1 MIEVKKKLIIVNGVM
16 GVGKTSVCRML
27 YKELDNSF
35 WLDGD
40 DCWRMNP
47 FTVNEENKTMVLD
60 NIIHILNNYIRNSS
74 SQYIIFNWVI
84 YTDEIMEEIL
94 KGLNN
99 SNVEIYKVTL
109 MCSAESLVSR
119 IKGDI
124 SKGLRDEEIEMFN
137 KLLNS
142 EGILEMSQ
150 AFIEDNKAKVIYG
163 PLIHYQDHIVKIDK
177 HNRIAVLDIEFL
189 NRHILAGLEIKSK
202 I

>member
-1 MIEVKKKLIIVNGVM
+1 MKDNWYVLFALVVK
-16 GVGKTSVCRML
+16 
-27 YKELDNSF
+27 
-35 WLDGD
+35 
-40 DCWRMNP
+40 
-47 FTVNEENKTMVLD
+47 ENKLCSVL
-60 NIIHILNNYIRNSS
+60 RR
-74 SQYIIFNWVI
+74 
-84 YTDEIMEEIL
+84 
-94 KGLNN
+94 KGLDAFIPKI
-99 SNVEIYKVTL
+99 EYY
-109 MCSAESLVSR
+109 R
-119 IKGDI
+119 RDIKGNTLKMLFPGYIFVRSEMKQSDFDNLLYELGEQRDGLI
-124 SKGLRDEEIEMFN
+124 KQPKDDGVTALRDEEIEMLN

>member
-1 MIEVKKKLIIVNGVM
+1 MIKINRNKIIEKRNSLIHAYLVSIPFLNYVFG
-16 GVGKTSVCRML
+16 
-27 YKELDNSF
+27 ELFGGSA
-35 WLDGD
+35 
-40 DCWRMNP
+40 M
-47 FTVNEENKTMVLD
+47 
-60 NIIHILNNYIRNSS
+60 ILNI
-74 SQYIIFNWVI
+74 VI
-84 YTDEIMEEIL
+84 LCILAVSYTHLEMKQSDFDNLLYELGEQRDGLIKQL
-94 KGLNN
+94 KDDG
-99 SNVEIYKVTL
+99 VT
-109 MCSAESLVSR
+109 A
-119 IKGDI
+119 
-124 SKGLRDEEIEMFN
+124 LRDEEIEMFN

>member
-1 MIEVKKKLIIVNGVM
+1 MK
-16 GVGKTSVCRML
+16 
-27 YKELDNSF
+27 DNWYVLF
-35 WLDGD
+35 AL
-40 DCWRMNP
+40 
-47 FTVNEENKTMVLD
+47 VAKENKLCSVL
-60 NIIHILNNYIRNSS
+60 RR
-74 SQYIIFNWVI
+74 
-84 YTDEIMEEIL
+84 
-94 KGLNN
+94 KGLDAFIPKI
-99 SNVEIYKVTL
+99 EYYL
-109 MCSAESLVSR
+109 D
-119 IKGDI
+119 IKGNTLKMLFPGYIFVRSEMKQSDFDNLLYELGEQRDGLI
-124 SKGLRDEEIEMFN
+124 KQLKDDGVTVLRDEEIEMFN

>member
-1 MIEVKKKLIIVNGVM
+1 MK
-16 GVGKTSVCRML
+16 
-27 YKELDNSF
+27 DNWYVLF
-35 WLDGD
+35 AL
-40 DCWRMNP
+40 
-47 FTVNEENKTMVLD
+47 VAKENKLCSVL
-60 NIIHILNNYIRNSS
+60 RR
-74 SQYIIFNWVI
+74 
-84 YTDEIMEEIL
+84 
-94 KGLNN
+94 KGLDAFIPKI
-99 SNVEIYKVTL
+99 EYY
-109 MCSAESLVSR
+109 R
-119 IKGDI
+119 RDIKGNTLKMKQSDFDNLLYELGEQRDGLI
-124 SKGLRDEEIEMFN
+124 KQLKDDGVTALRDEEIEMFN